1 MRSRLFSSLLFL
13 LLLAALPAAPA
24 DAALAKRGGEVSTAD
39 ACNPHPD
46 KDDIV
51 LPMPGGLSMA
61 FRLVAVPSKGL
72 LWDMS
77 ARPGRDDAANS
88 DRAFYDRR
96 YRAFLSAPFSRAD
109 LPAQWRA
116 QAPAG
121 DYFFYLVAKYEVS
134 RLQWQSIMGN
144 GTGEPVTDAARPV
157 TDISWYEAVEF
168 TRRYTEWLLQNA
180 ADALPHYAGD
190 SRNVGFVRLP
200 TETEWEYAARGG
212 QTAGPEQLME
222 KDFFAL
228 PAGAPLAD
236 YAVYRPEGAARIAE
250 DCARIGS
257 RKANPLGLYDTAGN
271 AAEMALDMFRF
282 SVGGRLHGSAGGFV
296 RKGGS
301 FLSGEAEIMPG
312 RREESAFFL
321 ADGPAHARDLGFRPV
336 ISGINTPG
344 GDRPSALQQAWNAA
358 GQSNPLA
365 RDASRNPLEELDR
378 LLAAAPDANSRKNLL
393 TLREAIKEN
402 NILQEQQQQLEMQ
415 STLRTAVYML
425 ETIRNYASRRNSL
438 QSQYDSMK
446 RDSRTAK
453 GETLAALRRIMK
465 TAEQG
470 LEQFQTGIDRSLSF
484 YRTRVEE
491 AARLDKNDFERALA
505 SLLKDYAGE
514 DLFNENMRRNAEL
527 LRRHVQSARAGRL
540 PADPG
545 GDRPSALQQA
555 WNAAG
560 QSNPLA
566 RDASR
571 NPLEELDRLLA
582 AAPDANSRKNLLTL
596 REAIKE
602 NNILQEQQQ
611 QLEMQ
616 STLRTAVYMLE
627 TIRNYASRRNSLQS
641 QYDSMKRDSRTAKG
655 ETLAALRRIM
665 KTAEQGLEQF
675 QTGIDRSLSFYR
687 TRVEEAARLD
697 KNDFERALA
706 SLLKDYAGED
716 LFNENM
722 RRNAELLRRHVQS
735 ARAGRLPADKAMLQ
749 EILQARTGK

>member
-1 MRSRLFSSLLFL
+1 MRSRLLLSLLL

-24 DAALAKRGGEVSTAD
+24 DAALAKRGGEVSTAE

-51 LPMPGGLSMA
+51 LPMPGGLSMV

-109 LPAQWRA
+109 LPARWRA

-144 GTGEPVTDAARPV
+144 GTEAPVADAARPV
-157 TDISWYEAVEF
+157 TDISWYAAVEF
-168 TRRYTEWLLQNA
+168 TRRYTEWLLQHA
-180 ADALPHYAGD
+180 PDALPRYAGD

-212 QTAGPEQLME
+212 QTAGPELLME

-257 RKANPLGLYDTAGN
+257 RKPNPLGLYDTAG
-271 AAEMALDMFRF
+271 MFRF

-344 GDRPSALQQAWNAA
+344 GERPSALQQAWNAA
-358 GQSNPLA
+358 GRSNPLA
-365 RDASRNPLEELDR
+365 RDAGHNPLEELDR
-378 LLAAAPDANSRKNLL
+378 LLAAAPDDNSRKNLL
-393 TLREAIKEN
+393 ALREAIKEN

-438 QSQYDSMK
+438 QSQYESMK
-446 RDSRTAK
+446 RDSRSAK
-453 GETLAALRRIMK
+453 GETLATLRRIMN

-470 LEQFQTGIDRSLSF
+470 LEQFRTGIDRSLSF

-491 AARLDKNDFERALA
+491 AARLDKDDFERALA
-505 SLLKDYAGE
+505 GLLKDYAGE

-527 LRRHVQSARAGRL
+527 LRQHVQNERAGKL
-540 PADPG
+540 PA
-545 GDRPSALQQA
+545 
-555 WNAAG
+555 
-560 QSNPLA
+560 
-566 RDASR
+566 
-571 NPLEELDRLLA
+571 
-582 AAPDANSRKNLLTL
+582 
-596 REAIKE
+596 
-602 NNILQEQQQ
+602 
-611 QLEMQ
+611 
-616 STLRTAVYMLE
+616 
-627 TIRNYASRRNSLQS
+627 
-641 QYDSMKRDSRTAKG
+641 
-655 ETLAALRRIM
+655 
-665 KTAEQGLEQF
+665 
-675 QTGIDRSLSFYR
+675 
-687 TRVEEAARLD
+687 
-697 KNDFERALA
+697 
-706 SLLKDYAGED
+706 
-716 LFNENM
+716 
-722 RRNAELLRRHVQS
+722 
-735 ARAGRLPADKAMLQ
+735 GRAMLQ
-749 EILQARTGK
+749 EILETRSK

>member
-1 MRSRLFSSLLFL
+1 MRSRLLALFFL
-13 LLLAALPAAPA
+13 LLLAAGLLPAPA
-24 DAALAKRGGEVSTAD
+24 DAALAKRAGSSSAD

-46 KDDIV
+46 DKDII

-72 LWDMS
+72 LWDMA

-109 LPAQWRA
+109 LPASWRA

-134 RLQWQSIMGN
+134 RLQWQSIMGEDSA
-144 GTGEPVTDAARPV
+144 GSDANMARPV

-168 TRRYTEWLLQNA
+168 TRRYTEWLLQHA
-180 ADALPHYAGD
+180 ADALPRFAGD

-212 QTAGPEQLME
+212 QTAGPEQLTE

-228 PAGAPLAD
+228 PAGAPLTD

-250 DCARIGS
+250 DCAPIGS
-257 RKANPLGLYDTAGN
+257 RKPNPLGLYDTAGN

-301 FLSGEAEIMPG
+301 FRSGEAEIMPG

-378 LLAAAPDANSRKNLL
+378 LIAAAPDDNSRKNLL

-453 GETLAALRRIMK
+453 GETLTTLRRIMK

-470 LEQFQTGIDRSLSF
+470 LEQFQTGIERSLSF

-491 AARLDKNDFERALA
+491 AARLDKVDFDRALDA
-505 SLLKDYAGE
+505 MLKDYAGD
-514 DLFNENMRRNAEL
+514 DLFNENMRRNADL
-527 LRRHVQSARAGRL
+527 LRKHVQTARTGKL
-540 PADPG
+540 PPDP
-545 GDRPSALQQA
+545 
-555 WNAAG
+555 
-560 QSNPLA
+560 
-566 RDASR
+566 
-571 NPLEELDRLLA
+571 
-582 AAPDANSRKNLLTL
+582 TL
-596 REAIKE
+596 
-602 NNILQEQQQ
+602 
-611 QLEMQ
+611 
-616 STLRTAVYMLE
+616 
-627 TIRNYASRRNSLQS
+627 
-641 QYDSMKRDSRTAKG
+641 
-655 ETLAALRRIM
+655 
-665 KTAEQGLEQF
+665 
-675 QTGIDRSLSFYR
+675 
-687 TRVEEAARLD
+687 
-697 KNDFERALA
+697 
-706 SLLKDYAGED
+706 
-716 LFNENM
+716 
-722 RRNAELLRRHVQS
+722 
-735 ARAGRLPADKAMLQ
+735 LQ
-749 EILQARTGK
+749 EILKARTK